1 MDRDCQGRKE
11 QVSQHHRRGDQ
22 TQVKGEAEEGEEGKT
37 VKTLEELLAERRKID
52 EQIHALKYRTAIHGR
67 AKLGF
72 DHYPARPDEWYI
84 SIQRILDIEPCK
96 TDMKRYSIIR
106 STDREK
112 CIGYIDEIIKDL
124 QGLKQAIADKEGGED
139 GD

>member
-1 MDRDCQGRKE
+1 M
-11 QVSQHHRRGDQ
+11 
-22 TQVKGEAEEGEEGKT
+22 
-37 VKTLEELLAERRKID
+37 KTLEELLAERRKID

-67 AKLGF
+67 AKLGL
-72 DHYPARPDEWYI
+72 DHYSTSRPDEWYI
-84 SIQRILDIEPCK
+84 SIQRILDIEPPYK
-96 TDMKRYSIIR
+96 ADMKRYSIIR

-124 QGLKQAIADKEGGED
+124 QGLKQAIADEEGGKD

>member
-1 MDRDCQGRKE
+1 M
-11 QVSQHHRRGDQ
+11 
-22 TQVKGEAEEGEEGKT
+22 
-37 VKTLEELLAERRKID
+37 KTLEELLAERRKID